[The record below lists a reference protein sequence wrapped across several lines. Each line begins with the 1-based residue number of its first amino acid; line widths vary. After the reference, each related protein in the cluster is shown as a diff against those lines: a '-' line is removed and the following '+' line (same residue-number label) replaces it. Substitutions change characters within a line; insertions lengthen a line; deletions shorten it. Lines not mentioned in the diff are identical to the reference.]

1 MKLCV
6 LVRLQPD
13 AHATDLKFVGLLT
26 RCHTAN
32 PLALHTA
39 AILSGTIWAVAQ
51 SSWFVANNN
60 LSFIIAFPLV
70 AMGPGIVGAV
80 WGVFVFREITGTRN
94 YIILVAAFIVS
105 VVAAIVLVYS
115 KVS

>member
-6 LVRLQPD
+6 LVRLQPHT
-13 AHATDLKFVGLLT
+13 HAANVKFVGLLT
-26 RCHTAN
+26 PPPVC
-32 PLALHTA
+32 PSIA